1 MPGLHHVSDETFLV
15 IRSQLL
21 TVINKL
27 KIVLNWK
34 NTILFAKTRV
44 TCKTVFP
51 CNSLRSGSTGHVY
64 TILLYSPQFLWWM
77 YTHFYCF
84 SESQF
89 KQGFASSAEPAR
101 QCPVKFNSILCP
113 HANGKHE
120 FLDVVEVK
128 SNSLTLLAWPYGSH
142 FDMRR
147 EKNNTTIPS
156 PCSLK
161 SGKLFVFI

>member
-15 IRSQLL
+15 IGSQLL
-21 TVINKL
+21 MGINKL

-34 NTILFAKTRV
+34 NTTLFAKTRV
-44 TCKTVFP
+44 TYKTVFP

-64 TILLYSPQFLWWM
+64 TILLYPPPQFLWWM

-101 QCPVKFNSILCP
+101 QCPVKFNSVLVPILMGSMSSWMP
-113 HANGKHE
+113 WKWK
-120 FLDVVEVK
+120 V
-128 SNSLTLLAWPYGSH
+128 TAWPSCRGPLVVILIWGQ
-142 FDMRR
+142 
-147 EKNNTTIPS
+147 K
-156 PCSLK
+156 K
-161 SGKLFVFI
+161 K